1 MQIFLRE
8 NMENANLKTNRFN
21 KYPFIEITGETLGGW
36 DEITGF
42 CIDGGKE
49 SITID
54 CYQGVFVEEIR
65 NAFGDKVLFIK
76 TEDFFKSEKKIRDMT
91 QRDVTDDEVFGV
103 ITHLKIEDFFDENKL
118 KTFDK
123 RIADSSRPVVV
134 CGPGASLFLKDPDI
148 RLYADLARWE
158 IQKRMKCG
166 KIKGLGVNNSNEP
179 FNHQYKRGFFV
190 DWRVCDKHKKEWFLK
205 CDYLLDTNK
214 ADDPK
219 FVKMNVIKEGLEK
232 AAHQPFSVVPFF
244 DPGPWGGHWM
254 EQNLGIENE
263 DAPNHAWCFNCIPE
277 ENSLLF
283 KINNHF
289 IELPSIDLVF
299 FESVSLLGD
308 AVEAR
313 FGKEFPIRFDFLDTM
328 GGGNLSLQVHPDTT
342 YIQENFGMHY
352 TQDESYYLLD
362 TGDDGSVYLG
372 LREDADVDKMFSDLE
387 ESQGQGNSFD
397 AEKYVNKFPARK
409 HDHFLIPAG
418 TIHCSGEDAMVL
430 EISSTPYIFTFK
442 MWDWGRLGLD
452 GKPRPINIRHARN
465 VVKSERRKR
474 FVEEELINKIEIV
487 SKGDGWV
494 EERTG
499 LHRCEFIETR
509 RHWFSKPVLHDGNG
523 SVNVMMLVEGD
534 EAVVESPDS
543 LFEPFI
549 VHYAEAFIVPAAV
562 KSFRISPFGASKG
575 KTIATIKAYVRI

>member
-1 MQIFLRE
+1 
-8 NMENANLKTNRFN
+8 MENLNLKKNKFN
-21 KYPFIEITGETLGGW
+21 KFPFIEISGETKSGW
-36 DEITGF
+36 KEIADF
-42 CIDGGKE
+42 CLDGQKKT
-49 SITID
+49 ITID
-54 CYQGVFVEEIR
+54 CYQGVFIEEIQQAFKD
-65 NAFGDKVLFIK
+65 NALFFK
-76 TEDFFKSEKKIRDMT
+76 TEDFFKSEKEIRNIT
-91 QRDVTDDEVFGV
+91 QKDVTDDEIFGI
-103 ITHLKIEDFFDENKL
+103 ITHLNMEDFIDINKL
-118 KTFDK
+118 KKFEE
-123 RIADSSRPVVV
+123 RIDDPSKPIVV
-134 CGPGASLFLKDPDI
+134 CGPGASLFMQTPDMRI
-148 RLYADLARWE
+148 YADMARWE
-158 IQKRMKCG
+158 IQKRMRRG
-166 KIKGLGVNNSNEP
+166 KINGLGVKNSNES

-190 DWRVCDKHKKEWFLK
+190 DWRVCDKHKKEWFFK
-205 CDYLLDTNK
+205 CGYLLDTNK
-214 ADDPK
+214 ANDPK
-219 FVKMNVIKEGLEK
+219 LVKMDLIKKGLEK

-254 EQNLGIENE
+254 EKNLAIENE

-277 ENSLLF
+277 ENSILF

-289 IELPSIDLVF
+289 IELPSIDVVF
-299 FESVSLLGD
+299 FESVALLGD

-362 TGDDGSVYLG
+362 AGENGSVYLG
-372 LREDADVDKMFSDLE
+372 LKDDTDVKEMFDELE
-387 ESQGQGNSFD
+387 NAQLHGNSFD
-397 AEKYVNKFPARK
+397 AEKYVNKFPAKK

-418 TIHCSGEDAMVL
+418 TIHCSGKDAMVL

-452 GKPRPINIRHARN
+452 GKPRPINIKHARN
-465 VVKSERRKR
+465 VIKNERRKR

-494 EERTG
+494 EEKTG

-509 RHWFSKPVLHDGNG
+509 RHWFSKPVLHNGNG
-523 SVNVMMLVEGD
+523 SVNVMMLIEGS

-549 VHYAEAFIVPAAV
+549 VRYAETFIIPAAV
-562 KSFRISPFGASKG
+562 KSFKISPFGTSKG
-575 KTIATIKAYVRI
+575 KTIATIKAYVRF

>member
-1 MQIFLRE
+1 
-8 NMENANLKTNRFN
+8 
-21 KYPFIEITGETLGGW
+21 
-36 DEITGF
+36 
-42 CIDGGKE
+42 
-49 SITID
+49 
-54 CYQGVFVEEIR
+54 
-65 NAFGDKVLFIK
+65 
-76 TEDFFKSEKKIRDMT
+76 
-91 QRDVTDDEVFGV
+91 
-103 ITHLKIEDFFDENKL
+103 
-118 KTFDK
+118 
-123 RIADSSRPVVV
+123 
-134 CGPGASLFLKDPDI
+134 
-148 RLYADLARWE
+148 
-158 IQKRMKCG
+158 
-166 KIKGLGVNNSNEP
+166 
-179 FNHQYKRGFFV
+179 
-190 DWRVCDKHKKEWFLK
+190 
-205 CDYLLDTNK
+205 
-214 ADDPK
+214 
-219 FVKMNVIKEGLEK
+219 
-232 AAHQPFSVVPFF
+232 
-244 DPGPWGGHWM
+244 M

-372 LREDADVDKMFSDLE
+372 LREDADVNKMFSDLE
-387 ESQGQGNSFD
+387 ESQVQGNSFD

-452 GKPRPINIRHARN
+452 GKPRPINIKHARN

-474 FVEEELINKIEIV
+474 FVEEELINKIEVV

-509 RHWFSKPVLHDGNG
+509 RHWFSKPVFHEGNG

-562 KSFRISPFGASKG
+562 KSFRISPYGASRG
-575 KTIATIKAYVRI
+575 KTIATLKAYVRI